1 MLSLLQRSLV
11 AALAALTLGAT
22 SAAAEDVLGTRYVRD
37 RSDTDVI
44 DVYNASLY
52 SAVKLCV
59 AQRAVNFHDLDI
71 HFANG
76 GKQDADVRLV
86 VGVGEC
92 TRWIDLNGDRRH
104 VNKIVMRYD
113 AISGGVQAIVTAYG
127 K

>member
-1 MLSLLQRSLV
+1 MVRPSKRSLLAAVL
-11 AALAALTLGAT
+11 ALTAATPALAD
-22 SAAAEDVLGTRYVRD
+22 DVLGTRYVRD

-44 DVYNASLY
+44 DVSNAKLY

-76 GKQDADVRLV
+76 GMQDAPLRYVI
-86 VGVGEC
+86 GVGEC
-92 TRWIDLNGDRRH
+92 SRWIDLNGEQRH
-104 VNKIVMRYD
+104 ITKIVMRYD
-113 AISGGVQAIVTAYG
+113 AISGGAQAIVTAYG

>member
-1 MLSLLQRSLV
+1 MLALSKRCLLA
-11 AALAALTLGAT
+11 AALALT
-22 SAAAEDVLGTRYVRD
+22 AAAPAMAEELLGTRYVRD

-44 DVYNASLY
+44 DVTNANLY

-76 GKQDADVRLV
+76 GKQDAALRLV
-86 VGVGEC
+86 IGVGEC
-92 TRWIDLNGDRRH
+92 SRWIDLNGGQRH
-104 VNKIVMRYD
+104 ITKIVMRYD
-113 AISGGVQAIVTAYG
+113 AISGGVQAIVRAYG

>member
-1 MLSLLQRSLV
+1 MHSLLKRSLLAAIAAV
-11 AALAALTLGAT
+11 ALAAPP
-22 SAAAEDVLGTRYVRD
+22 AAAEDVLGTRYVRD

-44 DVYNASLY
+44 DVSNANLY

-76 GKQDADVRLV
+76 GKQDAAIRLV

-92 TRWIDLNGDRRH
+92 TRWIDLNGDQRRI
-104 VNKIVMRYD
+104 NKIVMRYD
-113 AISGGVQAIVTAYG
+113 AISGGVQAVVTAYG